1 MHAIDGWKNMEMW
14 DAHIIVPKGTCMC
27 SIQIKRKRNNNNA
40 NIRYLHWVD
49 NLLSCNLVALN
60 ALVVGYM
67 NKPSNIA
74 VVIPT
79 CTQ

>member
-1 MHAIDGWKNMEMW
+1 MW
-14 DAHIIVPKGTCMC
+14 DAHIIVPKGTCMR

-49 NLLSCNLVALN
+49 NFPPCNLVGLMPWSWA
-60 ALVVGYM
+60 GYM
-67 NKPSNIA
+67 HKPSNIA